1 MWYWKAVL
9 LRGDAYQYV
18 SSWFNMSIWY
28 NVLCHQ
34 HGHMTSLILHQTCSR
49 FVHWYEKGYHIP
61 RRTREA
67 ATSGVDWCCVPL
79 SQDMPSGFWWVLCTA
94 GVAQIVVAIS
104 CVLGTRMT
112 FGRKTHG
119 PFWRHPKFAIDTLHN
134 SILLLSWFPPANF
147 QPCSSPKG
155 PKSSSFCVI
164 WWFHSTGLS
173 WSFGIGAFRRG
184 LVPRILMSCACS
196 HRPRVYFDVEE
207 PPICFFFLIKCM
219 LDVDSSEDMTRNPS
233 FSHHF
238 GWVIVMLVVLISYF
252 ESALQLTGLCCKHT
266 CQLTIIKSTII

>member
-49 FVHWYEKGYHIP
+49 FGSLIWKGYHIP

-67 ATSGVDWCCVPL
+67 ATSGVDWCCVP

-94 GVAQIVVAIS
+94 GVAQIVVA
-104 CVLGTRMT
+104 TRMT
-112 FGRKTHG
+112 FGRNTHG

-134 SILLLSWFPPANF
+134 SILLLSWFPPHQTFHHVHHQKA
-147 QPCSSPKG
+147 PKALV
-155 PKSSSFCVI
+155 FA
-164 WWFHSTGLS
+164 
-173 WSFGIGAFRRG
+173 SFGGFIQQTFMVLWNRSLSQRFGA
-184 LVPRILMSCACS
+184 S
-196 HRPRVYFDVEE
+196 HPDVMRLQSSAQSLLW
-207 PPICFFFLIKCM
+207 CWGTSHLFFLFN
-219 LDVDSSEDMTRNPS
+219 S
-233 FSHHF
+233 
-238 GWVIVMLVVLISYF
+238 IV
-252 ESALQLTGLCCKHT
+252 C
-266 CQLTIIKSTII
+266 